1 VGAPAK
7 RRERGDEWKRHDRP
21 RRRRRGSTALDPAR
35 GVRPDRLVARGLERP
50 FSTETRSL
58 ALWRCRTRDL
68 FDLQEYLD
76 GVSEH
81 ASPPLDAGALWRR
94 PVRVLLRW
102 LWKRLPRRVQH
113 YFAARFAG
121 VTRTEATGYAVW
133 AAMGVAIGIPEVWAA
148 AAGSDFFWPTISTTV
163 GHLQDRWPVLTL
175 IPVTLIVM
183 GAYSVYRLGAAQLTV
198 QADLRTIA
206 RTPQGRLTK
215 RDVPLDEVAAGF
227 PTVLAGR
234 QWNVLPY
241 FLVATVAVVATALI
255 ASVSDNRFLVGY
267 VLYSLIAFVWVIVPN
282 VAAYWFKRDVPFTT
296 LFFTIQ
302 CLGRRLQLVAA
313 FVAALLVILLLH
325 LAFYPWPSHP

>member
-1 VGAPAK
+1 
-7 RRERGDEWKRHDRP
+7 
-21 RRRRRGSTALDPAR
+21 
-35 GVRPDRLVARGLERP
+35 
-50 FSTETRSL
+50 
-58 ALWRCRTRDL
+58 
-68 FDLQEYLD
+68 
-76 GVSEH
+76 
-81 ASPPLDAGALWRR
+81 
-94 PVRVLLRW
+94 
-102 LWKRLPRRVQH
+102 
-113 YFAARFAG
+113 
-121 VTRTEATGYAVW
+121 
-133 AAMGVAIGIPEVWAA
+133 
-148 AAGSDFFWPTISTTV
+148 
-163 GHLQDRWPVLTL
+163 
-175 IPVTLIVM
+175 M

-227 PTVLAGR
+227 PTVLASR